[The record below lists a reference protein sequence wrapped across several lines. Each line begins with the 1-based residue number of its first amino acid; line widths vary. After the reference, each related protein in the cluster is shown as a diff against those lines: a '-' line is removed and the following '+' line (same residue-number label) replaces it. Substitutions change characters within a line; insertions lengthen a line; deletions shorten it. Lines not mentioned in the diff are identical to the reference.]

1 MFGTPSA
8 SSVPAFGALSS
19 TPAFGTPSS
28 TPAFGTPSATPA
40 FGTPSSTPAFGTP
53 SATPAFGTPSSTP
66 AFGAPSSTPSFA
78 TPTPSPFF
86 SQQQQQL
93 QPFGFQPTPSPFG
106 NAQITTQMAPVA
118 ALQLPLADRD
128 IHAILDAYKEEPG
141 NPKYSFRHLLLSVTD
156 PALRVK
162 PVGASDI
169 MWAEAMTKLE
179 GMDSSDRDRLWPQ
192 LVQGFKDLS
201 NRLKVSVLHSW
212 NLEPKSNHL
221 GLVLVQFETGKLSG
235 LFDFDL
241 VRFWFKPCLACR
253 FGNLQ
258 DEVLVSDAERLRMT
272 QANVKLLQRHFQVD
286 TLQWTQR
293 LKQKEQVLLR
303 RLLRILRIVEAL
315 ESKGYRMPLMK
326 GEAELAEKLAAIAR
340 QLKGPGA
347 ELSRRVH
354 NLVSIS
360 RARANT
366 GELNGSI
373 YIPGSAKIR
382 EQSLADLQEVL
393 QQETEAIARLGN
405 VLKRDTRD
413 LEIIMS
419 EGTDPLED
427 DRGRSLMS

>member
-8 SSVPAFGALSS
+8 SSAPGFGALSS
-19 TPAFGTPSS
+19 TPAFGTPSPTPAFGTPS
-28 TPAFGTPSATPA
+28 SSPAFGTPSATPA
-40 FGTPSSTPAFGTP
+40 FGTPSSTPPFGTP
-53 SATPAFGTPSSTP
+53 SLTPQ
-66 AFGAPSSTPSFA
+66 FGAPSLTPSFA
-78 TPTPSPFF
+78 MPSPSPFF
-86 SQQQQQL
+86 SQQPQQQQQL

-169 MWAEAMTKLE
+169 MWAEAMAKLE

-201 NRLKVSVLHSW
+201 NRLK
-212 NLEPKSNHL
+212 
-221 GLVLVQFETGKLSG
+221 
-235 LFDFDL
+235 
-241 VRFWFKPCLACR
+241 
-253 FGNLQ
+253 LQ

-303 RLLRILRIVEAL
+303 RLLRIMRIVEAL

-326 GEAELAEKLAAIAR
+326 GEAELTEKLAAIAK

-405 VLKRDTRD
+405 VLKRDMRD

-419 EGTDPLED
+419 EGTDTLED

>member
-8 SSVPAFGALSS
+8 SSAPAFGALSS
-19 TPAFGTPSS
+19 TPAFGTPSPTPAFGTPS
-28 TPAFGTPSATPA
+28 SSPAFGTPSATPA

-53 SATPAFGTPSSTP
+53 SSTPAFGTPSLTP

-78 TPTPSPFF
+78 MPSPSPFF
-86 SQQQQQL
+86 SQQPQQQQQL

-169 MWAEAMTKLE
+169 MWAEAMAKLE

-201 NRLKVSVLHSW
+201 NRLK
-212 NLEPKSNHL
+212 
-221 GLVLVQFETGKLSG
+221 
-235 LFDFDL
+235 
-241 VRFWFKPCLACR
+241 
-253 FGNLQ
+253 LQ

-303 RLLRILRIVEAL
+303 RLLRIMRIVEAL

-326 GEAELAEKLAAIAR
+326 GEAELTEKLAAIAK

-405 VLKRDTRD
+405 VLKRDMRD

-419 EGTDPLED
+419 EGTDTLED

>member
-1 MFGTPSA
+1 
-8 SSVPAFGALSS
+8 
-19 TPAFGTPSS
+19 
-28 TPAFGTPSATPA
+28 
-40 FGTPSSTPAFGTP
+40 
-53 SATPAFGTPSSTP
+53 
-66 AFGAPSSTPSFA
+66 
-78 TPTPSPFF
+78 
-86 SQQQQQL
+86 
-93 QPFGFQPTPSPFG
+93 
-106 NAQITTQMAPVA
+106 
-118 ALQLPLADRD
+118 
-128 IHAILDAYKEEPG
+128 
-141 NPKYSFRHLLLSVTD
+141 
-156 PALRVK
+156 
-162 PVGASDI
+162 
-169 MWAEAMTKLE
+169 
-179 GMDSSDRDRLWPQ
+179 
-192 LVQGFKDLS
+192 
-201 NRLKVSVLHSW
+201 
-212 NLEPKSNHL
+212 
-221 GLVLVQFETGKLSG
+221 
-235 LFDFDL
+235 
-241 VRFWFKPCLACR
+241 
-253 FGNLQ
+253 LQ

-303 RLLRILRIVEAL
+303 RLLRIMRIVEAL

-340 QLKGPGA
+340 QLKGPAA

-382 EQSLADLQEVL
+382 EQSLTDLQEVRKAWRVL

-405 VLKRDTRD
+405 VLKRDMRD

-419 EGTDPLED
+419 ESTDTLED